1 MGKIGDLFV
10 KLGLKADEYKKGINE
25 AKKENK
31 SFGQSLKDIQ
41 GKAAA
46 IWSAIGSSVTAFG
59 EKLISATNK
68 IGDAWA
74 MGMEKMKSRWTTF
87 VQALSNWDFSNLT
100 SKINEVTNATEV
112 LQNAIDYSF
121 EVSNSIKLQRAAMAN
136 DLEELLIAA
145 RDPNKDLKERLA
157 ATEEYMRR
165 VKPIYQQE
173 IDLAEEL
180 KEAHLGKWLAGSGI
194 ADSAASRNDL
204 SRFLVDYGKDKDMAA
219 TAAAYVKAKTALEGM
234 SIFTEEYIP
243 FVGNVKVENKE
254 YDKTKAE
261 KEALARKLETYS
273 QNNGYSVFVGKLAE
287 VYENWRGDEDT
298 APLVEALINA
308 SNAQAALNRET
319 RKVQTM
325 QNTIRAQIDK
335 AGEQIGV
342 DTSWDSS
349 ALMKDIGKQSAALD
363 KELEKMFSMEDK
375 EFMSWLDEDYI
386 NQQKELE
393 EWLLE
398 DTAQFAD
405 SLKTEYEKIAALN
418 QMLEQSFIAS
428 FSNGMRALTYFIMGV
443 DGASIEQ
450 VLAAFMQPLADTMKQ
465 MGEMFVAEGI
475 AVSAFK
481 KSLTNPTALI
491 AAGAALIAVSSLI
504 SSGLQ
509 KLTSNPA
516 GGGTSASTGAS
527 SSSAAD
533 IEMYEQDITVHVV
546 GEISGDKIVLAGQKT
561 LNKWAR

>member
-74 MGMEKMKSRWTTF
+74 MGMEKMKSQWTTF

-112 LQNAIDYSF
+112 LQNALDYSF

-136 DLEELLIAA
+136 ELEELLIAA

-194 ADSAASRNDL
+194 ADSDASRNDL

-219 TAAAYVKAKTALEGM
+219 IASAYVKAKSKLEGM
-234 SIFTEEYIP
+234 SMLTEKYIP
-243 FVGNVKVENKE
+243 FVGNQKVENEE
-254 YDKTKAE
+254 YKKVKAE
-261 KEALARKLETYS
+261 MEALARDLENYS

-298 APLVEALINA
+298 VPLVEALINA

-319 RKVQTM
+319 RKVQTT
-325 QNTIRAQIDK
+325 QNTIKAQIDK
-335 AGEQIGV
+335 AAEQIGV

-349 ALMKDIGKQSAALD
+349 ALMKDIDKQSAALD
-363 KELEKMFSMEDK
+363 KELEKMFSKDDK
-375 EFMSWLDEDYI
+375 EFMSWLDEEYI
-386 NQQKELE
+386 NDQKELE
-393 EWLLE
+393 DWLLE
-398 DTAQFAD
+398 ETSQFAD
-405 SLKTEYEKIAALN
+405 SLKTEYEKIAGLN
-418 QMLEQSFIAS
+418 QMLEQSFVAS
-428 FSNGMRALTYFIMGV
+428 FSNGMRALTDFIMGV

-450 VLAAFMQPLADTMKQ
+450 VLAAFVQPLADTMKQ
-465 MGEMFVAEGI
+465 MGEMFIAEGI

-527 SSSAAD
+527 SSVEN